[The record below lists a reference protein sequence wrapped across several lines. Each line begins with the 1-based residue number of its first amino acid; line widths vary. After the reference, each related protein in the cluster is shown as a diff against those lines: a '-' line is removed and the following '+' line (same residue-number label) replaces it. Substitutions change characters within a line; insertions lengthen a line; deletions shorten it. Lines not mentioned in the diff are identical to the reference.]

1 LRTALLNLA
10 LVILGVFYHHHAV
23 TEATAR
29 GDERGY
35 KRGLDHGYA
44 KGHRI
49 GSQDAL
55 SVTPPSE
62 RLELICARLWMED
75 IDQAWEK
82 KGLR

>member
-1 LRTALLNLA
+1 MRTALLNLA
-10 LVILGVFYHHHAV
+10 LVVLAVLYHHHAV

-35 KRGLDHGYA
+35 KRGLEHGYA
-44 KGHRI
+44 KGHRT

-62 RLELICARLWMED
+62 RLELICASLWMEG
-75 IDQAWEK
+75 IDHTWEK
-82 KGLR
+82 KGLH